1 MFLSFTSEVFFTLDT
16 WENNSKTHSV
26 IGSFWKS
33 GLSTHK
39 VAGNRENSVG
49 RYFKKFKKFY
59 WTHQSSSFRRISFLA
74 LWRSQMGPVLDVSRV
89 GTAKLTLFPTLLLLA
104 QKLDFLMF
112 PFVLPLIITIRLRHM
127 LK

>member
-1 MFLSFTSEVFFTLDT
+1 M
-16 WENNSKTHSV
+16 

-33 GLSTHK
+33 GLSTNK

-74 LWRSQMGPVLDVSRV
+74 LWRSQMGPVLERFTSGNSRNHTISHTFAFGPKVGFSYVSVRFAIDNRHQITTHDKIISHCFV
-89 GTAKLTLFPTLLLLA
+89 SLFLGRWG
-104 QKLDFLMF
+104 F
-112 PFVLPLIITIRLRHM
+112 I
-127 LK
+127 